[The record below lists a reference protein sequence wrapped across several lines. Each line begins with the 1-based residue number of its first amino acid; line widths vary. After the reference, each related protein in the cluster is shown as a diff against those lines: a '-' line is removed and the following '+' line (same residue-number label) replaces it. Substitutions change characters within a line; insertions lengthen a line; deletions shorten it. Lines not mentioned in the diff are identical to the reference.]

1 MLYPSLLLLAAFGG
15 SLHCLGMCGGFVA
28 AVNALSKSPSIR
40 SLPLGLLGHLL
51 YHGGR
56 LASYM
61 FLGALAG
68 SFGQVFANPAPFLHR
83 LIDLSAGLFI
93 LAIGLRL
100 LGFLPPLHPVKLAGG
115 EALVKGLFASLLGLR
130 PLRAALSLG
139 LFNGLIPCPLIAA
152 FLAHSAS
159 TGSALGGALTMAIL
173 VVGTAPGML
182 LLGRVAL
189 THETRWRAIKA
200 AGALLSL
207 LGTITLL
214 HAVGVVPSVF
224 GSPH

>member
-1 MLYPSLLLLAAFGG
+1 MMLYPSLLLLAAFGG

-28 AVNALSKSPSIR
+28 AVNALSKSPGDR
-40 SLPLGLLGHLL
+40 FGLLGHLL
-51 YHGGR
+51 YHAGR

-68 SFGQVFANPAPFLHR
+68 SFGQILASPAPFLHR

-100 LGFLPPLHPVKLAGG
+100 LGLLPPLHLLKLAGG
-115 EALVKGLFASLLGLR
+115 EALIQRLFASLLGFRRLGI
-130 PLRAALSLG
+130 ALSLG

-159 TGSALGGALTMAIL
+159 TGSALGGAFTMAIL
-173 VVGTAPGML
+173 VIGTTPGML
-182 LLGRVAL
+182 LLGRGAL
-189 THETRWRAIKA
+189 TYETRWRAVKA
-200 AGALLSL
+200 AGALLGL

-214 HAVGVVPSVF
+214 HAIGVVPSLF
-224 GSPH
+224 GGPH